1 MSIGEKLGAWGK
13 FAGWGDKL
21 KANAEVSAMSFGVLT
36 LSTAFNAAFLAN
48 NIIEMQESLFSRKS
62 GKKRLVKNLPS
73 KNVFFK
79 NFKNGIFSLEK
90 LKINLTED

>member
-1 MSIGEKLGAWGK
+1 MFGHPYQSQLNEENETSEVEEKFLSIGEKLGAWGK

-48 NIIEMQESLFSRKS
+48 NIIEMQESLFSRNS
-62 GKKRLVKNLPS
+62 GKTVCQKPAS
-73 KNVFFK
+73 KK
-79 NFKNGIFSLEK
+79 
-90 LKINLTED
+90 T